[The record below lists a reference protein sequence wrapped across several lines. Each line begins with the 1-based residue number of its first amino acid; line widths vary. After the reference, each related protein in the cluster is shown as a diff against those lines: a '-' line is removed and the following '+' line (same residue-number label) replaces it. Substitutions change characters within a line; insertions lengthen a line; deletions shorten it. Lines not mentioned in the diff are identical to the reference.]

1 MPLRLS
7 EFKPDT
13 QAIGNGVVINQSG
26 RKQTLENNKQA
37 FATDFVQRSRFT
49 SAYPN
54 SMTPA
59 DFVDRLF
66 ANAGVSPSESER
78 TAAISQFGSAAT
90 SSDAIARGRALRRVA
105 ENATLIQQEF
115 NRAFVLMQYFG
126 YLRRDPNSGP
136 ESSFDGY
143 NFWLSKLDTFSGNF
157 RQAEMVKAF
166 LVAGEYRQRFPR

>member
-26 RKQTLENNKQA
+26 REQTLENNKQA

-54 SMTPA
+54 SMMPA

-78 TAAISQFGSAAT
+78 TAAISET
-90 SSDAIARGRALRRVA
+90 KVC
-105 ENATLIQQEF
+105 TLY
-115 NRAFVLMQYFG
+115 ACC
-126 YLRRDPNSGP
+126 
-136 ESSFDGY
+136 
-143 NFWLSKLDTFSGNF
+143 
-157 RQAEMVKAF
+157 
-166 LVAGEYRQRFPR
+166 